1 MQKYEIRYIN
11 SEDEF
16 VVFEDMAA
24 DYCQAKKL
32 AKAKSD
38 YKQIVYVRSF
48 NQW

>member
-1 MQKYEIRYIN
+1 MKKYEIRYIN
-11 SEDEF
+11 KEDKF
-16 VVFEDMAA
+16 VVFEDEAA
-24 DYCQAKKL
+24 DYFQAKKL